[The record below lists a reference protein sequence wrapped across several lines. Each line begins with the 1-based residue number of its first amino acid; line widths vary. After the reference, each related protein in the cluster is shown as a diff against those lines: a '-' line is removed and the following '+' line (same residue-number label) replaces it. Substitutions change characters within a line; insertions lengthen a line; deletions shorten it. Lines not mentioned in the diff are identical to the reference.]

1 MAYALKRGETVEASV
16 RRIARG
22 LLKRAVRDLEG
33 EDQHEAHHRIR
44 RACKKMRALL
54 RLVEEPL
61 GATFD
66 VENQWYSDFA
76 RRLAGVRDAQAAV
89 ESWNQL
95 ADVHGAELPKA
106 VAARIRRDLE
116 HRRDQMTA
124 VSAPADLVEQLTAA
138 RRRVRQWKLD
148 RDGFESAARG
158 LRRGYRRARAALG
171 EAREEPATEVVH
183 RWRRRA
189 KEHWYHMRL
198 VDCFWPDELRART
211 RSLGALTDDLGRYHD
226 LAVLRGALR
235 ELDLPAGERPLVDAM
250 IARRAADLAS
260 ATFDQG
266 EHLFAERPRH
276 FVAQLRRH
284 HDLWQRRGV
293 RDRDSTS

>member
-22 LLKRAVRDLEG
+22 LLERAVRDLEG
-33 EDQHEAHHRIR
+33 KDPHQAHHRIR

-66 VENQWYSDFA
+66 VENQWYRDFS
-76 RRLAGVRDAQAAV
+76 RRLAGVRDAQAVV
-89 ESWNQL
+89 ESWVQL
-95 ADVHGAELPKA
+95 VDAVGAELPTA
-106 VAARIRRDLE
+106 VAERVRRDLE

-124 VSAPADLVEQLTAA
+124 VSAPADLLEQLTAA
-138 RRRVRQWKLD
+138 RRRVRHWRLD
-148 RDGFESAARG
+148 GDGFESAERG
-158 LRRGYRRARAALG
+158 LRRGYRRARAALRN
-171 EAREEPATEVVH
+171 ARDEPATEPVH

-211 RSLGALTDDLGRYHD
+211 RSLGAVTDDLGRYHD

-235 ELDLPAGERPLVDAM
+235 EIDLAAGEQPLVDAM
-250 IARRAADLAS
+250 IAKRAADLAS
-260 ATFDQG
+260 AAFAQG

-276 FVAQLRRH
+276 FVDRLRRH
-284 HDLWQRRGV
+284 HDLWQRRGA
-293 RDRDSTS
+293 RQHG